1 MMIFQA
7 KYEFTKE
14 LTNIVIDLNCLK
26 ALEKILLDNSMQYQ
40 ICVEYKNGDTLYDLA
55 IHDIEEDLSKD
66 KRQIDS
72 LNVNANNDEIGFEL
86 NVGNCLIEQIKIRS
100 NDKTSFLRLKQEIQ
114 EWLILYK
121 NKNPFVCFAPFSKKS
136 ELIRIFSSFV
146 LSCLTILP
154 MIITEILHNKT
165 IKAWDCIMVCC
176 FFLILYYFF
185 ILALSAIFLKK
196 VEIDVGINHTKT
208 RRNFGY
214 FILTV
219 VLIPVILTWIF
230 SFV

>member
-1 MMIFQA
+1 MIFQA

-72 LNVNANNDEIGFEL
+72 LNVNANNDDIGFEL
-86 NVGNCLIEQIKIRS
+86 
-100 NDKTSFLRLKQEIQ
+100 
-114 EWLILYK
+114 
-121 NKNPFVCFAPFSKKS
+121 
-136 ELIRIFSSFV
+136 
-146 LSCLTILP
+146 
-154 MIITEILHNKT
+154 
-165 IKAWDCIMVCC
+165 
-176 FFLILYYFF
+176 